1 MGCRVELPRLQPL
14 YERYHDQGLEIVA
27 VEAKRDTER
36 ARQLIDDKGLSFTF
50 LENGTGDAEVV
61 RSVFKVF
68 SFPTS
73 FLIDRQGR
81 IMYYHLGFDE
91 GDEVELESE
100 IQELLGS

>member
-1 MGCRVELPRLQPL
+1 MELPRLQPL

-36 ARQLIDDKGLSFTF
+36 AQKLIEDKGLTYTF
-50 LENGTGDAEVV
+50 VENGEGDEEVV
-61 RSVFKVF
+61 RSVFSVY

-81 IMYYHLGFDE
+81 VIYYHLGFE
-91 GDEVELESE
+91 AGDEVELEKQ
-100 IQELLGS
+100 IVELLEG